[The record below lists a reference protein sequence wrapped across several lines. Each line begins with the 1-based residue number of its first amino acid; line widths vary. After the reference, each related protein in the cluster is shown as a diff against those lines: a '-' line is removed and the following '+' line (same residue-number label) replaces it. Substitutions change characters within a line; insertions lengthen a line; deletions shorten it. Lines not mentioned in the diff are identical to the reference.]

1 MGSDAPRKCL
11 LCQGGLQCAM
21 GAPCPSRRASLSWP
35 RGYLR
40 FSIAAS
46 AAHLLWGQGE
56 GGRLASEIRHREV
69 ERCHF
74 ATRNMLV
81 NSKLP

>member
-1 MGSDAPRKCL
+1 MTWEHPAPAAEHPFLGHGDTCGSL
-11 LCQGGLQCAM
+11 
-21 GAPCPSRRASLSWP
+21 
-35 RGYLR
+35 
-40 FSIAAS
+40 IAAS